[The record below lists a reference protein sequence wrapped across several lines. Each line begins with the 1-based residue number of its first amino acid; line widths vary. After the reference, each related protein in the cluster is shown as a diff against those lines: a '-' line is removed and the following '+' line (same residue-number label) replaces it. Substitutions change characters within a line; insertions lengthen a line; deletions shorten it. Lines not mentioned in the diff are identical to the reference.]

1 VALDPRRF
9 LVANCSKDRAS
20 HIKKTAERSD
30 FAQTARF
37 VSGIEGLGDI
47 NDGLR
52 DLVVTSD
59 VIAGGGNSP
68 LPAGSSDELG
78 SDFVLSTVAI
88 NPREV
93 KANASLSPDVV
104 NRGIGAAD
112 QIWEQVDA
120 GTYNDISDLPQ
131 AAADLLNLKTFA
143 DKIFIPGE
151 GVSTPDS
158 IFCQASPYAMDLIS
172 RPPKNKFMFIV
183 QFNFSPAYKALDD
196 RLKTF
201 TFVVKQS
208 DRPTVVFDYEDI
220 NLYNFK
226 TKAIKR
232 STYNP
237 INMRF
242 YDDQS
247 NEVMQFYNS
256 YLRAMVPVSN
266 MSRNQQSLM
275 ETSGMNFDQ
284 LNQGAALGVP
294 THPYSAS
301 VGPLLNNEKSVL
313 KEVTLYHVFGN
324 GHLLNIY
331 RLLSP
336 KILELQLDELNMA
349 DSGEGNEVSL
359 SITYDGLYIE
369 ANQSTNI
376 GLNPETNIENLTR
389 GGNYPLHYIN
399 PKNENPPSDSI
410 PFGNDAT
417 ESTNTELL
425 SSRDFFDF

>member
-20 HIKKTAERSD
+20 HIKKTTEANIFND
-30 FAQTARF
+30 TARL
-37 VSGIEGLGDI
+37 VGGLEGLGDVSE
-47 NDGLR
+47 GLR
-52 DLVVTSD
+52 ALTGVSD
-59 VIAGGGNSP
+59 VIGLGGASP
-68 LPAGSSDELG
+68 LPEGSSTELG
-78 SDFVLSTVAI
+78 GDFVLTEVAI
-88 NPREV
+88 NPR
-93 KANASLSPDVV
+93 AIRQNASLSPDVV
-104 NRGIGAAD
+104 NRGVGAAE
-112 QIWEQVDA
+112 QVWEQVEA
-120 GTYNDISDLPQ
+120 GNYNDITDLPQ

-143 DKIFIPGE
+143 DKIFTPTS
-151 GVSTPDS
+151 GVSQPDS
-158 IFCQASPYAMDLIS
+158 IYCQASPYAMDLIA

-183 QFNFSPAYKALDD
+183 QFNFSPAYEQLGE

-208 DRPTVVFDYEDI
+208 DRPTVAFDYEEV

-266 MSRNQQSLM
+266 MSRDQQTLL
-275 ETSGMNFDQ
+275 ETSGLAFEQ

-301 VGPLLNNEKSVL
+301 VGPLLDNEKTVL

-324 GHLLNIY
+324 GHLLNVY
-331 RLLSP
+331 RFLSP
-336 KILELQLDELNMA
+336 KIMELQLDELNMA
-349 DSGEGNEVSL
+349 DSGEGNEIALQL
-359 SITYDGLYIE
+359 SYDALYIE
-369 ANQSTNI
+369 ANQSTNV
-376 GLNPETNIENLTR
+376 GLNPETNIEHLTR

-399 PKNENPPSDSI
+399 PKNEKPPSDSI

-425 SSRDFFDF
+425 SQRDFFDF